1 MANDIPDS
9 KILEIEY
16 FMDSKKKEIVDFI
29 ERKTSELDKE
39 KPIPKHEIF
48 DEVVNVLCNDMPSGP
63 IYYMTHILLTNA
75 LMFSLGCGWL
85 SQSMVNEK
93 DPRVKEEYLQR
104 FGRAIEKAYDIGRKY
119 ASQPS

>member
-63 IYYMTHILLTNA
+63 IYDMTHILLTNA

-104 FGRAIEKAYDIGRKY
+104 FGRAIEKAYDIGRK
-119 ASQPS
+119 